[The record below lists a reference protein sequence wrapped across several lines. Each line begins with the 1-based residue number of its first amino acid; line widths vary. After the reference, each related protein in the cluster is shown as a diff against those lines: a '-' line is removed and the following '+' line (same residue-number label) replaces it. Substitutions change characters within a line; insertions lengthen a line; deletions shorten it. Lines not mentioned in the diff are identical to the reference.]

1 MACVRDNKAGGL
13 LGKKV
18 SPRLMPPS
26 EGGYKY
32 FKIKDLFDVSSSKSV
47 DKSGLKITTLRDESY
62 PFVGRT
68 QINNGIQAYTK
79 HLEFEPNPA
88 KTFSVIQVGES
99 VMQYRESP
107 WYASQNIFLLIPYDK
122 RLCNCFLYI
131 ISATNKALMKFNG
144 GYNDYPTISTLKEL
158 EIYLPIDS
166 QGNIDFSYIE
176 ERVRELEE
184 ERVRELEA
192 YLQAAGFS
200 DCSLTLAE
208 REALNKFM
216 GGVVRNKSFEIPSIF
231 HIANTHNILK
241 SDVVFNSGTIPYV
254 TASANNNSVVSYISY
269 KNELIERGN
278 SIMIGGK
285 TLVITY
291 QPMDF
296 FSNDSHNLVL
306 RIKDKGGQS
315 ESCALFAVTALYKS
329 LLPKYSWGDSISKQK
344 IQNDKVYLPV
354 TDNGSIDYSFMETYI
369 SAVKK
374 QVIGRLKDFIAH
386 EKNVYLH
393 AIS

>member
-1 MACVRDNKAGGL
+1 MACVRDNKAGGR

-26 EGGYKY
+26 EGGYKE
-32 FKIKDLFDVSSSKSV
+32 FTIDSLFSVPANSSKISKK
-47 DKSGLKITTLRDESY
+47 DSELNGLIPIYSSESS
-62 PFVGRT
+62 
-68 QINNGIQAYTK
+68 NNGIIGYCNHTPHWK
-79 HLEFEPNPA
+79 VSESTPRYLIFGDHTR
-88 KTFSVIQVGES
+88 TF
-99 VMQYRESP
+99 
-107 WYASQNIFLLIPYDK
+107 NIAEKDFCIADNVKVLIPK
-122 RLCNCFLYI
+122 QIMSVRVLLYI
-131 ISATNKALMKFNG
+131 ITIWKKAIPNL
-144 GYNDYPTISTLKEL
+144 GYARHWSVAKNVKIL
-158 EIYLPIDS
+158 LPISRD
-166 QGNIDFSYIE
+166 GNIDFSYIE

-192 YLQAAGFS
+192 YLCAAGFS

-386 EKNVYLH
+386 EKDVYLR